1 MYLTM
6 TGRELPWR
14 HFLSSKIASVI
25 ISLYG
30 GWEVVFFFGGVFF
43 GDFFFFGG
51 VFLGDFFFSGEREEL
66 EADEVFLGEGAW
78 CL

>member
-43 GDFFFFGG
+43 GDFFSLEGFS
-51 VFLGDFFFSGEREEL
+51 LGIFSFRGNEKNSKLMR
-66 EADEVFLGEGAW
+66 FS
-78 CL
+78 